1 MKKLLTNV
9 DEHDILDKLLR
20 QRKNNKM
27 KIKKFK
33 KVVLKKTVKKTSFTL
48 KSKKLKNKKK
58 LYVRARALKKVGKK
72 TYTSKWSKVKKVKI
86 KK

>member
-1 MKKLLTNV
+1 MS
-9 DEHDILDKLLR
+9 
-20 QRKNNKM
+20 
-27 KIKKFK
+27 KKFK